1 MSGSMYFLAK
11 YPEADDVH
19 GMQHIWMRLQPR
31 AQADL
36 KNKQCSG
43 SRVLLALLEDGAV
56 TRGLQPHLWLD
67 GKLHRQRPA
76 PPQFLVRL
84 RHEVHHA
91 KLIWAN
97 AVYVGMGCAAIW
109 A

>member
-1 MSGSMYFLAK
+1 MYFLAK

-19 GMQHIWMRLQPR
+19 GMQHMWMRLQTW

-56 TRGLQPHLWLD
+56 TL
-67 GKLHRQRPA
+67 
-76 PPQFLVRL
+76 
-84 RHEVHHA
+84 
-91 KLIWAN
+91 
-97 AVYVGMGCAAIW
+97 
-109 A
+109 

>member
-1 MSGSMYFLAK
+1 MSGAMYFLAK

-19 GMQHIWMRLQPR
+19 GMQHIRVRLQPR

-56 TRGLQPHLWLD
+56 TL
-67 GKLHRQRPA
+67 
-76 PPQFLVRL
+76 
-84 RHEVHHA
+84 
-91 KLIWAN
+91 
-97 AVYVGMGCAAIW
+97 
-109 A
+109 

>member
-1 MSGSMYFLAK
+1 MSGSMYILAK

-19 GMQHIWMRLQPR
+19 GMQHIRVRLQPR

>member
-1 MSGSMYFLAK
+1 MYILAK

-19 GMQHIWMRLQPR
+19 GMQHIRVRLQPR